1 MWYQRLAVAFTI
13 MVLIALVGCG
23 GGAGA
28 PTPQAPPPTATLTAT
43 LADPRVLT
51 LEVELM
57 EGGPMVEASP
67 ASRESEPGS
76 AER

>member
-13 MVLIALVGCG
+13 MVLIALVGCA

-28 PTPQAPPPTATLTAT
+28 PTPQASPPTATPTAT
-43 LADPRVLT
+43 PADPRVLT

-57 EGGPMVEASP
+57 EDGPMAEALPTRSG
-67 ASRESEPGS
+67 SEPGP